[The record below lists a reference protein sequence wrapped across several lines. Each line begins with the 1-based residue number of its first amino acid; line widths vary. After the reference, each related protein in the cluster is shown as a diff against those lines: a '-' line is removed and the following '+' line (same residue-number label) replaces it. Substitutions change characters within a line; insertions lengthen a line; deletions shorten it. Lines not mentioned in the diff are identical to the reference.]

1 MKKTFLKDSEL
12 KAALVAMRNS
22 LSREIDVGSLF
33 SRNEVAHKWK
43 APWRALLLRESV
55 AWRLI
60 DLLDQSVHLQAEGK
74 HLGAR
79 ILVRAAFETLA
90 VLVHVNQSMQ
100 GVVRGQVDFHHFSEH
115 VTRLLL
121 GSRNKSTPVES
132 VHISK
137 ILGKA
142 NQRYQGLL
150 SWYEDLSETAHPN
163 YGGMLQAYSTADAKE
178 YVTRFRSRWAELT
191 GSSNLLAAEACL
203 AVFETE
209 YNEIF
214 TLTFEE
220 LEEWIVSH
228 DARLE
233 ATKNVE
239 KPKRKA

>member
-1 MKKTFLKDSEL
+1 M
-12 KAALVAMRNS
+12 
-22 LSREIDVGSLF
+22 EIDVGSLI
-33 SRNEVAHKWK
+33 SRNEIAHKWK

-60 DLLDQSVHLQAEGK
+60 DVLDQSVHLQAADK
-74 HLGAR
+74 QLGAR
-79 ILVRAAFETLA
+79 ILVRSAFETLA
-90 VLVHVNQSMQ
+90 VLVHVNQSMV
-100 GVVRGQVDFHHFSEH
+100 GVVSGQVDFHHFSEH

-142 NQRYQGLL
+142 NQRYRGLL

-163 YGGMLQAYSTADAKE
+163 YGGMLQAYSKSDAKE
-178 YVTRFRSRWAELT
+178 YVTRFQARWPELT
-191 GSSNLLAAEACL
+191 GNSNFLAAEACL
-203 AVFETE
+203 SVFDAE

-214 TLTFEE
+214 TSTFEE
-220 LEEWIVSH
+220 LEGWIVAN

-233 ATKNVE
+233 ATKNASRT
-239 KPKRKA
+239 KRA

>member
-1 MKKTFLKDSEL
+1 MKKAFLTASEL

-22 LSREIDVGSLF
+22 LCREIDVGSLF
-33 SRNEVAHKWK
+33 SRNEIAHKWK

-60 DLLDQSVHLQAEGK
+60 DLLDQSVHLQDVEK

-79 ILVRAAFETLA
+79 ILVRSAFETLA
-90 VLVHVNQSMQ
+90 VLVHVNQSMR
-100 GVVRGQVDFHHFSEH
+100 GVVSGQVDFHHFSEH

-121 GSRNKSTPVES
+121 GSRNQSTPFES

-163 YGGMLQAYSTADAKE
+163 YGGMLQAYSTSDAKE
-178 YVTRFRSRWAELT
+178 YVTRFSSRWPELT
-191 GSSNLLAAEACL
+191 GNSNLLASEACL
-203 AVFETE
+203 AVFEAE

-220 LEEWIVSH
+220 LEEWIVSN

-233 ATKNVE
+233 ATKNNR
-239 KPKRKA
+239 KPKRGA